1 MILMFD
7 TKVAKICGA
16 NSAVILQNL
25 YYWVK
30 KNEANEKHFHDG
42 FYWTYNSMKAFEEL
56 FDYMSKN
63 QIRTA
68 IDKLVDIGLVIKGN
82 YNNDPFDKTA
92 WYALTDKA
100 FNLLEP
106 GDSICEKSHTRERNE
121 SPRCEENHTCIN
133 NNIYIHS
140 DPDNKQTDINTD
152 NNILCPEPDEPAAEP
167 EPPVITLPLN
177 TGEEYPVMAMDVRE
191 YKDLYP
197 AVDVEQAL
205 RSMRGWLLANPRKRK
220 TARGI
225 RRFISSWLDREQNR
239 GGNMRAPVRTARSD
253 LEAWANG

>member
-121 SPRCEENHTCIN
+121 PPRCEENHTCIN

-177 TGEEYPVMAMDVRE
+177 TGEEYPITKSEVAE
-191 YKDLYP
+191 YEELYP
-197 AVDVEQAL
+197 AVDVMQQL
-205 RSMRGWLLANPRKRK
+205 RNMRGWLLKNRKRRK
-220 TARGI
+220 TKSGI
-225 RRFISSWLDREQNR
+225 NRFVNSWLCREQDR
-239 GGNMRAPVRTARSD
+239 GGTKPTQRSE